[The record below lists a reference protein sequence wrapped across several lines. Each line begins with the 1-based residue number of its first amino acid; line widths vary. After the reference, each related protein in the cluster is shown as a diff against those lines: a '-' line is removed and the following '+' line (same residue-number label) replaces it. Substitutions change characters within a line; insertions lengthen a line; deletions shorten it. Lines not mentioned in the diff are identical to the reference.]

1 MILTLSAYAVG
12 SPAGH
17 SVGLRAPSVRT
28 KYATVMRPTAQR
40 SSVNVEL
47 GPHES
52 RLRVGY

>member
-47 GPHES
+47 GPLES